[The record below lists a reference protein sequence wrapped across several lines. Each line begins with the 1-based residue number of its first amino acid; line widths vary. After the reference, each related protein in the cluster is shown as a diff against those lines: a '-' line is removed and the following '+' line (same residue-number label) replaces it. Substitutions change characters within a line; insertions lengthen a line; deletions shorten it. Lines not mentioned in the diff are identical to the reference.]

1 MTRFYRYLFATS
13 RPLQS
18 HFLSKSFLVVEDLVL
33 SAMDFRVTNDEIHQ
47 TISRMGGFKAL
58 DSGGLQTVF
67 YQDQWEI
74 VCPSRCRPV
83 TDISQNSKRVATVNQ
98 TLIALIPKVEL
109 MVYMK

>member
-33 SAMDFRVTNDEIHQ
+33 SAMDFRVTNDEIHR

-67 YQDQWEI
+67 YQDQ
-74 VCPSRCRPV
+74 
-83 TDISQNSKRVATVNQ
+83 
-98 TLIALIPKVEL
+98 
-109 MVYMK
+109 